1 MRCRRR
7 KCSRSRGGLLWLAI
21 LIVLM
26 SWEEPGFGREEATE
40 ALPERVD
47 LTRSPAFL
55 PIVRQTHESCA
66 QDAGISMMMTYEW
79 NRIRGTSAGLPENR
93 LAGRF
98 LWNFLNRGEN
108 RGAELAEGWRLAMT
122 MGVPSTARY
131 EKHVGQETPL
141 GAWPDG
147 YELYREAMRHRVRA
161 YRFSPLASLEDLQR
175 AKRWLA
181 GTAAGGPRE
190 GGLLAIEGRLRGA
203 RIVRIG
209 EGCFEAGKSLVLA
222 WGARGNGHV
231 MTYAGYDDR
240 VGVDLNGDG
249 VLTNGRD
256 LDGDGVIGLADWERG
271 AFLAV
276 NSFGREWGDEGK
288 VYVLYR
294 AAAVSGFRRGQWMAG
309 VAVWPEYQ
317 PLLTLRLILKTSC
330 QSAVRLRVRAEGEEG
345 GVFVPP
351 LFEGAKPIVPVEPE
365 GPERH
370 SRFVTGKRRLS
381 MGPGRSARDGTV
393 LPVEMGFDLT
403 GRLPFAA
410 EGYILE
416 FRLESPDDRPAEA
429 TLLEAAL
436 LRYGSDGALL
446 EEVPF
451 RDLPQLFSG
460 EIRKA
465 IGP

>member
-181 GTAAGGPRE
+181 GTAAGG
-190 GGLLAIEGRLRGA
+190 LAK
-203 RIVRIG
+203 
-209 EGCFEAGKSLVLA
+209 AGSWRSRVDS
-222 WGARGNGHV
+222 
-231 MTYAGYDDR
+231 AGP
-240 VGVDLNGDG
+240 GSS
-249 VLTNGRD
+249 
-256 LDGDGVIGLADWERG
+256 GLARD
-271 AFLAV
+271 V
-276 NSFGREWGDEGK
+276 SK
-288 VYVLYR
+288 R
-294 AAAVSGFRRGQWMAG
+294 ANR
-309 VAVWPEYQ
+309 
-317 PLLTLRLILKTSC
+317 SC
-330 QSAVRLRVRAEGEEG
+330 SPGEHGE
-345 GVFVPP
+345 
-351 LFEGAKPIVPVEPE
+351 
-365 GPERH
+365 
-370 SRFVTGKRRLS
+370 TGMS
-381 MGPGRSARDGTV
+381 
-393 LPVEMGFDLT
+393 
-403 GRLPFAA
+403 
-410 EGYILE
+410 
-416 FRLESPDDRPAEA
+416 
-429 TLLEAAL
+429 
-436 LRYGSDGALL
+436 
-446 EEVPF
+446 
-451 RDLPQLFSG
+451 
-460 EIRKA
+460 
-465 IGP
+465 